1 MHAVSG
7 IPNAADIPVVAGI
20 SITPARLNPAG
31 NPVVSGIP
39 IAAGVPILARSPIIV
54 GNPDVSGVPFA
65 ASIPTPASISFA
77 AGIPSTAGISIL
89 AGSPIIGGNPVAA
102 SIPIAAGIPAAR
114 IPFGERRAARVVRG
128 PPVMAIGLSLL
139 SAISLGSGAV
149 SGRAG
154 MTGVHPVAVIGIAL
168 VVGFV
173 SATIVSAVLYPS
185 ALFGVPASALPWIAF
200 FGLVQFA
207 VGRTTA
213 YIGLSTIGASRVAL
227 FISTQVPFAA
237 FFAIAFTGESLTAL
251 VAGGTVAVTLGLLLA
266 SGDSLTQGWRTDRSY
281 LIGCIAGLT
290 AGAATG
296 ASTVLAKQAVE
307 VYDSPLVVSSLGML
321 AAMFIVVPV
330 VSAIAARSPAVRSFD
345 RRSMA
350 FVWLSGLCTTGSIV
364 AQLFAV
370 QRADVVIVAPIL
382 ATFPLWTLLL
392 SHIFISRLEQITLR
406 LTIGTVVA
414 VAGVIAVAVGGQL

>member
-1 MHAVSG
+1 MIAV
-7 IPNAADIPVVAGI
+7 A
-20 SITPARLNPAG
+20 
-31 NPVVSGIP
+31 
-39 IAAGVPILARSPIIV
+39 
-54 GNPDVSGVPFA
+54 
-65 ASIPTPASISFA
+65 
-77 AGIPSTAGISIL
+77 
-89 AGSPIIGGNPVAA
+89 
-102 SIPIAAGIPAAR
+102 
-114 IPFGERRAARVVRG
+114 
-128 PPVMAIGLSLL
+128 LSLL
-139 SAISLGSGAV
+139 SAIGLGSGAV

-173 SATIVSAVLYPS
+173 SVAIAAAALYPS
-185 ALFGVPASALPWIAF
+185 DLSGVSQAALPWIVF

-237 FFAIAFTGESLTAL
+237 LFAIAFTGESLTGL
-251 VAGGTVAVTLGLLLA
+251 VAVGTVAVMLGLLLA
-266 SGDSLTQGWRTDRSY
+266 SGDSLTQGWRTDRRY
-281 LIGCIAGLT
+281 LVGCLAGLT

-296 ASTVLAKQAVE
+296 ASTVLAKQAVS
-307 VYDSPLVVSSLGML
+307 VYDSPLVITTLGML
-321 AAMFIVVPV
+321 AAMIVVVPAV
-330 VSAIAARSPAVRSFD
+330 AAIAFRSPAVRAFD
-345 RRSMA
+345 RRSMS
-350 FVWLSGLCTTGSIV
+350 FVWLSGLCTTASII

-414 VAGVIAVAVGGQL
+414 VAGVVAVVMGGQL

>member
-1 MHAVSG
+1 MAAV
-7 IPNAADIPVVAGI
+7 A
-20 SITPARLNPAG
+20 
-31 NPVVSGIP
+31 
-39 IAAGVPILARSPIIV
+39 
-54 GNPDVSGVPFA
+54 
-65 ASIPTPASISFA
+65 
-77 AGIPSTAGISIL
+77 
-89 AGSPIIGGNPVAA
+89 
-102 SIPIAAGIPAAR
+102 
-114 IPFGERRAARVVRG
+114 
-128 PPVMAIGLSLL
+128 LSLL
-139 SAISLGSGAV
+139 SAISLGCGAV

-173 SATIVSAVLYPS
+173 SVSIAAAALYPS
-185 ALFGVPASALPWIAF
+185 DFSGVPQSALPWIVA

-237 FFAIAFTGESLTAL
+237 FFAIAFTGESLTPL
-251 VAGGTVAVTLGLLLA
+251 VAVGTVSVMLGLLLA
-266 SGDSLTQGWRTDRSY
+266 SGDSLTQGWRTDRRY
-281 LIGCIAGLT
+281 LIGCLAGLM

-296 ASTVLAKQAVE
+296 ASTVLAKQAVS
-307 VYDSPLVVSSLGML
+307 VYDSPLVITALGML

-330 VSAIAARSPAVRSFD
+330 VGIIAVRSPAVREFD
-345 RRSMA
+345 RRSMS
-350 FVWLSGLCTTGSIV
+350 FIWLSGLSTTVSII

-392 SHIFISRLEQITLR
+392 AHIFIARLEQITWR
-406 LTIGTVVA
+406 LTAGAIVT
-414 VAGVIAVAVGGQL
+414 VAGVAAVAVGGQL